1 MKGRIWKALI
11 GVSAVA
17 VLAVVGLTSYTV
29 VRYLR
34 TTPRFDLKKVS
45 VVGIKRVEETQVY
58 AQAGLRGS
66 GNIFSADLE
75 AIRERVE
82 GLRWVRFATVQRI
95 LPDTISIKVVERE
108 PVGLA
113 RIGGEIYQ
121 FDAQAELLDPDTNGG
136 INFPILDGLEFD
148 EPESNQKKIDLYIT
162 IMEELHGQ
170 SELSEIH
177 VNDAGEV
184 SVVSLSEPLLV
195 NLGASEFRT
204 RWGRYLQL
212 KTQIQEDYPEAVQ
225 VDFRFEN
232 QVILK
237 TKTDASD
244 ERKVTWDVK
253 RKSL

>member
-1 MKGRIWKALI
+1 M
-11 GVSAVA
+11 
-17 VLAVVGLTSYTV
+17 
-29 VRYLR
+29 
-34 TTPRFDLKKVS
+34 
-45 VVGIKRVEETQVY
+45 
-58 AQAGLRGS
+58 
-66 GNIFSADLE
+66 N
-75 AIRERVE
+75 
-82 GLRWVRFATVQRI
+82 
-95 LPDTISIKVVERE
+95 
-108 PVGLA
+108 
-113 RIGGEIYQ
+113 
-121 FDAQAELLDPDTNGG
+121 
-136 INFPILDGLEFD
+136 
-148 EPESNQKKIDLYIT
+148 
-162 IMEELHGQ
+162 
-170 SELSEIH
+170 
-177 VNDAGEV
+177 NDGEV

>member
-1 MKGRIWKALI
+1 M
-11 GVSAVA
+11 
-17 VLAVVGLTSYTV
+17 
-29 VRYLR
+29 
-34 TTPRFDLKKVS
+34 
-45 VVGIKRVEETQVY
+45 
-58 AQAGLRGS
+58 
-66 GNIFSADLE
+66 
-75 AIRERVE
+75 
-82 GLRWVRFATVQRI
+82 
-95 LPDTISIKVVERE
+95 VERE

-113 RIGGEIYQ
+113 RIRGEIYQ
-121 FDAQAELLDPDTNGG
+121 FDSQAELLDPDTEGG

-148 EPESNQKKIDLYIT
+148 EPEANQKKIDLYLT

-195 NLGASEFRT
+195 NLGSSEFRT